1 MRSLLALLL
10 ITTLGR
16 PQAAPATTQEGTLSA
31 GTGVEIELLQDVSSQ
46 TMKVGQIIPFRLVRP
61 IEINGQTVL
70 AADTSATGTVQTVR
84 TASKWGKNGAFDL
97 TLQPLKLAD
106 GTVVHIDFYRPQ
118 REKATNKEK
127 AAKTAADITQGTV
140 AAVQMTYFY
149 FPLIP
154 VALIASSRKGK
165 PFTVRAGERYL
176 VYITSTEAAT
186 APAATESSK
195 P

>member
-1 MRSLLALLL
+1 M
-10 ITTLGR
+10 
-16 PQAAPATTQEGTLSA
+16 
-31 GTGVEIELLQDVSSQ
+31 
-46 TMKVGQIIPFRLVRP
+46 
-61 IEINGQTVL
+61 L
-70 AADTSATGTVQTVR
+70 AAGTSATGTVQTVR
-84 TASKWGKNGAFDL
+84 TARKWGKNGAFDL
-97 TLQPLKLAD
+97 SLQPLKLAD
-106 GTVVHIDFYRPQ
+106 GTLVHIDFYRPQ
-118 REKATNKEK
+118 RESDEKKEK
-127 AAKTAADITQGTV
+127 VGENYRRYPQGTV